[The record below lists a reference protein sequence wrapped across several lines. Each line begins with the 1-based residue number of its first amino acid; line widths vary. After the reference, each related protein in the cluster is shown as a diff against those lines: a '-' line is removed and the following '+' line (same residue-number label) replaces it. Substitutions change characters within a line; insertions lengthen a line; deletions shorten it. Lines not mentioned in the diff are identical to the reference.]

1 MQNRGRKVDKCYVS
15 FCMENV
21 DIAYVKICTNWT
33 RNNRDINLKIMQ
45 FVI

>member
-1 MQNRGRKVDKCYVS
+1 
-15 FCMENV
+15 MENV
-21 DIAYVKICTNWT
+21 DIAYVQICTNWT